1 MGNIASE
8 LPSRRA
14 IWVSVCPA
22 PQVQQAGLAGRELR
36 NRVAAALG
44 VEVGLVKVR
53 AQQREH
59 RPVTLGEVRPGPAA
73 KGQPH
78 MPHLP

>member
-1 MGNIASE
+1 MGNVASE

-14 IWVSVCPA
+14 IWVSVRPA
-22 PQVQQAGLAGRELR
+22 PQVQQAGLAGRELQ
-36 NRVAAALG
+36 NRVAALG

-73 KGQPH
+73 KGQPY

>member
-1 MGNIASE
+1 MGNVASE
-8 LPSRRA
+8 LPSRWA
-14 IWVSVCPA
+14 IWVSVRPA
-22 PQVQQAGLAGRELR
+22 PQVQQAGLAGRELQ
-36 NRVAAALG
+36 NRVAALG

-73 KGQPH
+73 KGQPYI
-78 MPHLP
+78 PHLP